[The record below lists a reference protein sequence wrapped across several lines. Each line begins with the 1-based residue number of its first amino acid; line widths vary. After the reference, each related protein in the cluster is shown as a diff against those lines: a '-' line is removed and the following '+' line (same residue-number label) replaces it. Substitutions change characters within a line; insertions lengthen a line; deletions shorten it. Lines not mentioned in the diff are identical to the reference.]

1 MSNTVQSSGTSNNK
15 PHFPEQVTGMYILA
29 QSLKRLGLMD
39 VYGLVGIPVTEAA
52 YAMQKI
58 GMNYYGFRFEQ
69 QAGMAAATHGY
80 LTKQPGVLLTVS
92 SLGFLNGLTA
102 TTNATVNCYPMIQIS
117 GASDPT
123 MVDMDMGTYEQLDQ
137 LNTARPLV
145 KAAFRCSHAKDIP
158 SAVARAYRAAVSGRP
173 GGVYI
178 DMTTPALGEVMDA
191 AEAEKLFYTPV
202 DIAAPVA
209 PTQSAVDRAVEIL
222 TSAKRPAILL
232 GKGAAYA
239 QVDDKIK
246 TLIETYKIPYLSM
259 SMAKGLM
266 PDNGELSAL
275 SCRSTI
281 MEKADVVMVI
291 GARIN
296 WMLSFGRGKWN
307 PDMKFIQ
314 LDVEPTEIDR
324 NVPIAAPVVGDMG
337 ESLGMML
344 NTLKGKSMST
354 ESDWIPSLQAESK
367 EKNAKFQARLADAS
381 KASPMN
387 HWSALSVI
395 KPILESNPDI
405 ILVNE
410 GANTLDDTRDSVDMF
425 LPRHRID
432 CATWSIMGMGMG
444 STIGAAV
451 ATGKSVVA
459 VEGDSAFGFSGM
471 DFATICRYKLPV
483 TVVVFNNGG
492 IYNGI
497 GVNPSGGVA
506 PAPTTLDINAQYDLI
521 GEAFGGKGYRVSTV
535 EELKAAL
542 EEAIASKAPALI
554 DVQLAADSGKE
565 SGHIGYLNPTPLID
579 YTV

>member
-102 TTNATVNCYPMIQIS
+102 TKNATVNCYPMIQIS

-281 MEKADVVMVI
+281 MEKADVVMVM

-337 ESLGMML
+337 ESLDMML

-425 LPRHRID
+425 LPRHRLD

-492 IYNGI
+492 IYNGV